1 MSAATARSPFD
12 RATALTRLG
21 SEEFDVLVIGGG
33 ITGAGVALDAASRGL
48 RTALVERNDFASGT
62 SSKSSKL
69 VHGGLRY
76 LQQKEYRLVYENL
89 AERQRLLDNAP
100 HLVRPLPFLIPLF
113 GKDGMVNKTV
123 AKAYSTALWLY
134 DVTGGLRIGKRHR
147 RISLDEAATHM
158 PTLNRDLLVAGFL
171 YWDAQADDARLTL
184 CILRTAVVEHG
195 AVAANYAP
203 VESLLKDQN
212 GAVTGARLADGTEI
226 KAKAVVNATGV
237 WADEVRTMAE
247 GADPDS
253 IRPAKGVHITVPIEK
268 LPCDLAAVIPVLK
281 DRRSIFVVP
290 WGDKAYL
297 GTTDTDYDGPLD
309 DPRCTAEDVAYIL
322 KAVNTFVTQP
332 LTEADVLGTWAGLRP
347 LVKNEKSVRTAD
359 LSRRHSVLISD
370 GGLVTI
376 TGGKLTTYRKMAED
390 AVDTVVGRLGI
401 KARKVRT
408 KKLALRGAEGLAAVQ
423 EPEAAARLGIEQ
435 TVLDHLVARFG
446 SEARTIAAMVEAD
459 PLLAR
464 PLVPGLPY
472 IRAEAVFAARYEM
485 ARTLED
491 VLSRRTRALLLD
503 AGATTV
509 AAFDVARLLASELG
523 WSEDDV
529 ARQVT
534 TFLELAERERDTAG
548 LPPIEL
554 AEAASNRG

>member
-1 MSAATARSPFD
+1 
-12 RATALTRLG
+12 
-21 SEEFDVLVIGGG
+21 
-33 ITGAGVALDAASRGL
+33 
-48 RTALVERNDFASGT
+48 
-62 SSKSSKL
+62 
-69 VHGGLRY
+69 
-76 LQQKEYRLVYENL
+76 
-89 AERQRLLDNAP
+89 
-100 HLVRPLPFLIPLF
+100 
-113 GKDGMVNKTV
+113 
-123 AKAYSTALWLY
+123 
-134 DVTGGLRIGKRHR
+134 
-147 RISLDEAATHM
+147 
-158 PTLNRDLLVAGFL
+158 
-171 YWDAQADDARLTL
+171 
-184 CILRTAVVEHG
+184 
-195 AVAANYAP
+195 
-203 VESLLKDQN
+203 
-212 GAVTGARLADGTEI
+212 
-226 KAKAVVNATGV
+226 
-237 WADEVRTMAE
+237 
-247 GADPDS
+247 
-253 IRPAKGVHITVPIEK
+253 
-268 LPCDLAAVIPVLK
+268 
-281 DRRSIFVVP
+281 
-290 WGDKAYL
+290 
-297 GTTDTDYDGPLD
+297 
-309 DPRCTAEDVAYIL
+309 
-322 KAVNTFVTQP
+322 
-332 LTEADVLGTWAGLRP
+332 VLGTWAGLRP

-390 AVDTVVGRLGI
+390 TVDTVVGRLGI